1 MQVNKIRYLSNYSQL
16 EIDALKHIGY
26 QVTPFHRI
34 ITKKHS
40 NKGTA
45 VKSLNSWDEIMNF

>member
-34 ITKKHS
+34 ITNTAIRVALLNRLIYGMKK
-40 NKGTA
+40 
-45 VKSLNSWDEIMNF
+45 